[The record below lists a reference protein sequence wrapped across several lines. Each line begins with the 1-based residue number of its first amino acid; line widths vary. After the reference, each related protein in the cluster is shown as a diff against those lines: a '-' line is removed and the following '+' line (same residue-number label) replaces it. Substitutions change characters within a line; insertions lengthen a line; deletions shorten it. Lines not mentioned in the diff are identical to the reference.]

1 MFKPTNA
8 DDVALTLNPI
18 NMKTIIKV
26 FAGLF
31 LLAVMYFVVADGM
44 MVHLGLSQAIQFAY
58 NFGAILVLIPFSLFI
73 IIEEKVA

>member
-26 FAGLF
+26 LAGLF
-31 LLAVMYFVVADGM
+31 LLAAMYFVVSDGM
-44 MVHLGLSQAIQFAY
+44 MVHFGLSQAIQFAY
-58 NFGAILVLIPFSLFI
+58 NFGAILVLIPFSFFVILD
-73 IIEEKVA
+73 EKLV

>member
-8 DDVALTLNPI
+8 DDVATLNPI

-26 FAGLF
+26 LAGLF
-31 LLAVMYFVVADGM
+31 LLAGMYFVVSDGM
-44 MVHLGLSQAIQFAY
+44 MVHFGLSQAIQFAY

-73 IIEEKVA
+73 IIEEKIA